1 MLHWRTLPYRI
12 LTIDVKGIESTHIVY
27 HPDYSAEDDDP
38 LQGVRFV
45 VSPSL
50 GKHTRPHTE

>member
-1 MLHWRTLPYRI
+1 M
-12 LTIDVKGIESTHIVY
+12 KGIESTHIVY